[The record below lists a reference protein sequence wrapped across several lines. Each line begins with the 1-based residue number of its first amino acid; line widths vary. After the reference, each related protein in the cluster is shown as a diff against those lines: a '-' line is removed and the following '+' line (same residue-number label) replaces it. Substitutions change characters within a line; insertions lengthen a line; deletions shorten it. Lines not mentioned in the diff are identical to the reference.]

1 MAGHSFNLVW
11 TKKTRIGHDI
21 LEKHKGQK
29 SWCAHMC
36 IVCECGVCV
45 CSILCIV
52 VCVHYS
58 ICTRTYIYMAVIDG
72 ND

>member
-45 CSILCIV
+45 QYIVYCS
-52 VCVHYS
+52 VC
-58 ICTRTYIYMAVIDG
+58 AL
-72 ND
+72 